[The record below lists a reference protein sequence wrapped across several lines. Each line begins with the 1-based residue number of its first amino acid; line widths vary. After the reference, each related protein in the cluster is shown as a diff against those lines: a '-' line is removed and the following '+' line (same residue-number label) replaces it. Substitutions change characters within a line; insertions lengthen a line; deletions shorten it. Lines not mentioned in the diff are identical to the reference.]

1 MKTGD
6 MVRYRRGKDE
16 WVGIVVRIWTADYS
30 DSTITLVD
38 VAMEEG
44 IHTYKS
50 WKLEIINESR

>member
-44 IHTYKS
+44 IHAYKS
-50 WKLEIINESR
+50 WKLEIIN